1 MDAATFRA
9 VYPVFGDLIKYAPE
23 TVDYWLATARARL
36 NPLVW
41 QELLD
46 EGLALFVA
54 HKLSLATGVTA
65 GTGTGLVSSKSIGG
79 VSIAYNTE
87 IGVLEGAGAYNLS
100 AYGRE
105 FFQLARMVGMG
116 SVQL

>member
-9 VYPVFGDLIKYAPE
+9 VYPVYGDLIKYAPE

-41 QELLD
+41 QNLLD
-46 EGLALFVA
+46 EGLGLFVA
-54 HKLSLATGVTA
+54 HKLALMTSVTA
-65 GTGTGLVSSKSIGG
+65 GAGTGLVSSKSIGG
-79 VSIAYNTE
+79 VSIAFNTE
-87 IGVLEGAGAYNLS
+87 IGLVEGAGAYNLT
-100 AYGRE
+100 AFGRE
-105 FFQLARMVGMG
+105 FMQLARMVGMG